1 MVTERKY
8 LQRIRPAGFIVLVLL
23 MQPLLL
29 GCSSLNSSG
38 LIGYV
43 FTYTRVPYTED
54 LNNTP
59 VIQTKSDGA
68 IIKIQEPFLGTG
80 MYVKF
85 NTNAIGDLAKRYNM
99 KKVYYAELET
109 FDVLG
114 IWQQRTL
121 YLYGD

>member
-121 YLYGD
+121 YLYGE